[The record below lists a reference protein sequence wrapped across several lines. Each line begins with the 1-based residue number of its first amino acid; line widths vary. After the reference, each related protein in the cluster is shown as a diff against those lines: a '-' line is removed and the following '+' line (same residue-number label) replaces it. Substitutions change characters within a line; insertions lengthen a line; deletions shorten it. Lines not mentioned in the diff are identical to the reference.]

1 MPLPVVEQHLRWR
14 CGSWWASDP
23 ASCHRA
29 GWLEIGMAEIITL
42 EQQGLFEIEA
52 GAMTTLAEPCEGC
65 ACDFGLFVIQAHDA
79 DLCRAE
85 KQIQIPLAIRP
96 AERAQ

>member
-1 MPLPVVEQHLRWR
+1 
-14 CGSWWASDP
+14 
-23 ASCHRA
+23 
-29 GWLEIGMAEIITL
+29 MAEIISL
-42 EQQGLFEIEA
+42 EQQGLCERLGQGIGGAIAEIEA
-52 GAMTTLAEPCEGC
+52 GAMTTFAVPSEGC
-65 ACDFGLFVIQAHDA
+65 ACNFGLFAIQAHDA

>member
-1 MPLPVVEQHLRWR
+1 
-14 CGSWWASDP
+14 
-23 ASCHRA
+23 
-29 GWLEIGMAEIITL
+29 MAEIITL
-42 EQQGLFEIEA
+42 EQQGLFEPLGQGVGEAIAEIEA